1 MEKRLIDNQ
10 YCNFHKYFQ
19 IEHDFCFQLVVKV
32 ADIENNLQVVAI
44 PAPVL
49 QSLAFVQTLVSLT
62 CAASFYCHW
71 DVVKCWK

>member
-1 MEKRLIDNQ
+1 MSQRKCEVLTQ
-10 YCNFHKYFQ
+10 TFTF
-19 IEHDFCFQLVVKV
+19 LVGV
-32 ADIENNLQVVAI
+32 LQSPALRTLRAEPVQKNHPVVAI